1 MSVDRQRDRATLAA
15 TAHTDRRQT
24 DRAQTG
30 PAQTDRAQA
39 DHAQTDRAQADPP
52 SMAGLLHDLGHQIM
66 TVSLLAESLQA
77 ELNADQNV
85 SAEARQRTELVVQ
98 ETARALGMI
107 ADKAPSAPAEPDS
120 PAQLIDMR
128 VLAGQ
133 LTRLAA
139 IAHDASIE
147 LEPGPPAYVRVSP
160 ALAWRAAWNLIDNAA
175 RAAGPEGHVEVAV
188 CRGAGTGIEVRD
200 DGPGYRDGGPGT
212 GGLGLSAVMQLL
224 ATTGGHLDIS
234 AGPDGGTV
242 ARAVFGG
249 GCDRI
254 VLPKM
259 RDARKA
265 AT

>member
-1 MSVDRQRDRATLAA
+1 MSVDRQHDRATPAA
-15 TAHTDRRQT
+15 TVHMDRVHM
-24 DRAQTG
+24 DRAQMG
-30 PAQTDRAQA
+30 RAQMDRARR
-39 DHAQTDRAQADPP
+39 DHVHADPP
-52 SMAGLLHDLGHQIM
+52 STAGLLHDLGHQIM
-66 TVSLLAESLQA
+66 TVSLLAESLRA

-85 SAEARQRTELVVQ
+85 SAEARQHTELVVQ

-107 ADKAPSAPAEPDS
+107 ADRAASAPAEPDG

-139 IAHDASIE
+139 IAHEASIE

-175 RAAGPEGHVEVAV
+175 RAAGPEGCVRVAI
-188 CRGAGTGIEVRD
+188 CRGDGTAIEVTD
-200 DGPGYRDGGPGT
+200 NGPGYASGGPGT
-212 GGLGLSAVMQLL
+212 AGLGLSAVIQLL

-234 AGPDGGTV
+234 PGPDGGTV

-254 VLPKM
+254 VLPRM
-259 RDARKA
+259 RSAGKA
-265 AT
+265 TT

>member
-1 MSVDRQRDRATLAA
+1 MSVDRQHDRATLAA
-15 TAHTDRRQT
+15 TA
-24 DRAQTG
+24 G
-30 PAQTDRAQA
+30 TDRAQA
-39 DHAQTDRAQADPP
+39 GRAQAEPP
-52 SMAGLLHDLGHQIM
+52 STAGLLHDLGHQIM

-85 SAEARQRTELVVQ
+85 SAEARQRTELVVR

-107 ADKAPSAPAEPDS
+107 ADKMPSAQAEPDS

-133 LTRLAA
+133 LTRLAE
-139 IAHDASIE
+139 IAHETSIE
-147 LEPGPPAYVRVSP
+147 LEPGPPAYIRVSP

-175 RAAGPEGHVEVAV
+175 RAAGPEGSVKVAV
-188 CRGAGTGIEVRD
+188 SQGTGTAIEVTD
-200 DGPGYRDGGPGT
+200 DGPGYGDDGPGT
-212 GGLGLSAVMQLL
+212 AGLGLSAVMQLL
-224 ATTGGHLDIS
+224 AAAGGHLDIS

-254 VLPKM
+254 VVPRM
-259 RDARKA
+259 RDGRKA
-265 AT
+265 ATHD

>member
-1 MSVDRQRDRATLAA
+1 MSVDRQHDRATLAA
-15 TAHTDRRQT
+15 TAHTDRAQT
-24 DRAQTG
+24 DRAQT
-30 PAQTDRAQA
+30 
-39 DHAQTDRAQADPP
+39 DPP
-52 SMAGLLHDLGHQIM
+52 STAGLLHDLGHQIM

-77 ELNADQNV
+77 ELNGDQNV

-107 ADKAPSAPAEPDS
+107 AGKMPSAPAEPDS

-139 IAHDASIE
+139 IAHETSIE

-175 RAAGPEGHVEVAV
+175 RAAGPEGRVTVAV
-188 CRGAGTGIEVRD
+188 CRGTGTAIEVTD
-200 DGPGYRDGGPGT
+200 DGPGYGDGGPGT
-212 GGLGLSAVMQLL
+212 SGVGLSAVTQLL
-224 ATTGGHLDIS
+224 ATTGGYLDIS

-254 VLPKM
+254 VLPRM

-265 AT
+265 TT